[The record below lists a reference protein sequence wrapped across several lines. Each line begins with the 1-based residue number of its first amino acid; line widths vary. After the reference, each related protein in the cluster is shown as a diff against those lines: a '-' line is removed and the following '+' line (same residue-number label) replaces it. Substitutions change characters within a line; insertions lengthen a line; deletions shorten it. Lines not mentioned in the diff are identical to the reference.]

1 MENKK
6 GLEKIFNTLKE
17 KGLMTKYKS
26 YEDYSQARDKRIAEQ
41 EEHPYNDVVREN
53 QQAIIDKNNEN
64 MQDNENT

>member
-26 YEDYSQARDKRIAEQ
+26 YEDYSQARDKRMRELEA
-41 EEHPYNDVVREN
+41 PYDDVVREN
-53 QQAIIDKNNEN
+53 QQAITDKNNEN
-64 MQDNENT
+64 MQDYED

>member
-26 YEDYSQARDKRIAEQ
+26 YEDYSQARDKRIAEL
-41 EEHPYNDVVREN
+41 EAPYDDVVREN

-64 MQDNENT
+64 MQDYE

>member
-26 YEDYSQARDKRIAEQ
+26 YEDYSQARDKRMRELEA
-41 EEHPYNDVVREN
+41 PYDDVVREN
-53 QQAIIDKNNEN
+53 QQAITDKNNGN
-64 MQDNENT
+64 MQDYED

>member
-26 YEDYSQARDKRIAEQ
+26 YEDYSQARDKRIKEQ
-41 EEHPYNDVVREN
+41 EAPYDDVVREN
-53 QQAIIDKNNEN
+53 QQAITDQNNEN
-64 MQDNENT
+64 MQDYE

>member
-6 GLEKIFNTLKE
+6 GFKDIFNTLKE

-26 YEDYSQARDKRIAEQ
+26 YEDYSQARDKRIRELEA
-41 EEHPYNDVVREN
+41 PYSDVVREN

>member
-26 YEDYSQARDKRIAEQ
+26 YEDYSQARDKRIKEQ
-41 EEHPYNDVVREN
+41 EAPYDDVVREN
-53 QQAIIDKNNEN
+53 QQAITDKNNEN
-64 MQDNENT
+64 MQDYE

>member
-1 MENKK
+1 MEKAK
-6 GLEKIFNTLKE
+6 GFKGIFNMLKE

-64 MQDNENT
+64 MQDYGE

>member
-26 YEDYSQARDKRIAEQ
+26 YEDYSQARDKRIKEQ
-41 EEHPYNDVVREN
+41 EAPYDDVVREN

-64 MQDNENT
+64 MQDYE

>member
-1 MENKK
+1 MENNK

-17 KGLMTKYKS
+17 KGLMPKYKS

-64 MQDNENT
+64 MQDYE